1 MTWADWQQNFDL
13 GKQDVC
19 VQEADGLTNC
29 CTTREGY
36 YKAYMTSYR
45 QKMEESLR
53 ECAKDCPNKDE
64 CVVLTGHSQGGAVAA
79 VAGLALADINPYV
92 ITFGQPATID
102 APCAMITSERWY
114 RFVNTK
120 ASEKVGMVYDPIPF
134 VPGMGAADFGHLIL
148 LSEDPTGVAYIGLD
162 TQDTFGP
169 LNTIGFEAHSMV
181 APKGGEFP
189 GYVNRLDALV
199 AHANATFPIRAT
211 GYAAGTL
218 CSQGI
223 ECMSGK
229 CAAETHFTFNRCVGV
244 ECDSDDDCETGRC
257 DSGACVSKE
266 ASCMPCDENTDCAGG
281 KCLLFKCSGEDGLM
295 DDQCICKWDS
305 DCHSHRCELFST
317 GMCEAQLAVG
327 NYCNEDSDCKSPN
340 FCSWK
345 FRCEDATRA
354 IAMETVQ
361 GQEIKNKMNSKALI
375 AGIVVIGAVVLYFVY
390 FAARQYNKHRKGYEE
405 IPTEMSV

>member
-1 MTWADWQQNFDL
+1 MTWVDWQQNFDL

-19 VQEADGLTNC
+19 VEEADGLTNC
-29 CTTREGY
+29 CSTREGY

-45 QKMEESLR
+45 ERMEESLR

-64 CVVLTGHSQGGAVAA
+64 CVVLTGHSQGGAIAA
-79 VAGLALADINPYV
+79 VAGLALADMNPYV

-102 APCAMITSERWY
+102 APCDMITSERWY

-120 ASEKVGMVYDPIPF
+120 ASEKVGIAYDPVPF
-134 VPGMGAADFGHLIL
+134 VPGLGADDFGHLIL

-162 TQDTFGP
+162 VQDSFGP
-169 LNTIGFEAHSMV
+169 LNTLGFESHSMV
-181 APKGGEFP
+181 APEGGEFP
-189 GYVNRLDALV
+189 GYINRLDALV
-199 AHANATFPIRAT
+199 AHANATFPIRAG

-218 CSQGI
+218 CSQGK

-229 CAAETHFTFNRCVGV
+229 CAAETIFTFNRCVGV

-257 DSGACVSKE
+257 DSGACIPKE
-266 ASCMPCDENTDCAGG
+266 GSCMPCDEDTDCAGG
-281 KCLLFKCSGEDGLM
+281 KCLLFKCSGKDGLM

-305 DCHSHRCELFST
+305 DCQSHRCELFST

-327 NYCNEDSDCKSPN
+327 AYCNEDSDCKSDY
-340 FCSWK
+340 CSWK
-345 FRCEDATRA
+345 FRCEDTTRA
-354 IAMETVQ
+354 IAMEIVQ
-361 GQEIKNKMNSKALI
+361 EQEIKNKKNSKGLI
-375 AGIVVIGAVVLYFVY
+375 VGIVAIGAVVLY
-390 FAARQYNKHRKGYEE
+390 FAARQYNKYRKGYTE